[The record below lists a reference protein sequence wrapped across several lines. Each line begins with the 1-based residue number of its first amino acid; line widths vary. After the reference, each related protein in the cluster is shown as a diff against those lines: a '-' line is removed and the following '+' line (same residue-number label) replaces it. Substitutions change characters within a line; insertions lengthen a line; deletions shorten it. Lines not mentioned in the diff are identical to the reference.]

1 MIWHQP
7 IDVTRSQRALLVF
20 DVAPRQGSNV
30 LDESLGLEIWK
41 RRRIHLTALRIHFAR
56 HHTLATK
63 SMERVMKAT
72 DPGEEIDESKL
83 RVSPRHSVE
92 HTVGKGRN

>member
-1 MIWHQP
+1 
-7 IDVTRSQRALLVF
+7 
-20 DVAPRQGSNV
+20 
-30 LDESLGLEIWK
+30 
-41 RRRIHLTALRIHFAR
+41 
-56 HHTLATK
+56 
-63 SMERVMKAT
+63 MERVMKAT